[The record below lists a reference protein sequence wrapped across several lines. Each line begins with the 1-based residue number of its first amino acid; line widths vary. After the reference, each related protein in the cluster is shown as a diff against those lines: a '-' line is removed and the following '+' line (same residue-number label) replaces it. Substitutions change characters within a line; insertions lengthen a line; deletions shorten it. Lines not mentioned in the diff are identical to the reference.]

1 MSNIHIAPQRFGR
14 WFLLNLLIASVICGV
29 TGRYQDPWLWA
40 YIAMVAVIS
49 LYPALFLDD
58 DLAKERFSPPEPGAD
73 RLPLRAVRL
82 IALSHILFSLLD
94 VRWQVSQVPDAVRL
108 VGLVGT
114 ATSVALVFRA
124 MLVNR
129 FFSAVIRIQKDR
141 GHHVID
147 QGVYAVIRHP
157 GYAGMIPSMPFSG
170 LALGSWIG
178 FAIGI
183 AYSGL
188 MLRRVLFEDAYLR
201 SHLTGYQEYATRV
214 RYRLIPGVW

>member
-1 MSNIHIAPQRFGR
+1 MSNTHLTPRRLGR
-14 WFLLNLLIASVICGV
+14 WFLINLLIASVICAV
-29 TGRYQDPWLWA
+29 SGRYQDPWLWA
-40 YIAMVAVIS
+40 YIATVTTIA
-49 LYPALFLDD
+49 LYPTLYLDD
-58 DLAKERFSPPEPGAD
+58 DLAKERFHPPEPGAD

-82 IALSHILFSLLD
+82 LALAHVVLSLLD
-94 VRWQVSQVPDAVRL
+94 VRWQFSQLPDGVRL
-108 VGLVGT
+108 AGLVGM
-114 ATSVALVFRA
+114 AISVGLTFRA
-124 MLVNR
+124 MMVNR

-147 QGVYAVIRHP
+147 QGVYGVIRHP

-178 FAIGI
+178 FAIGLG
-183 AYSGL
+183 YSAM

-201 SHLTGYQEYATRV
+201 SHLDGYRDYAMRV